1 MVSVFLNPSLVK
13 ILAYANQK
21 VVAVALLN
29 GVNLHKTLWVTLA
42 MAAGVL
48 TGYGHLA
55 NWWTAPQ
62 IRTLPQGEATC

>member
-55 NWWTAPQ
+55 NW
-62 IRTLPQGEATC
+62 